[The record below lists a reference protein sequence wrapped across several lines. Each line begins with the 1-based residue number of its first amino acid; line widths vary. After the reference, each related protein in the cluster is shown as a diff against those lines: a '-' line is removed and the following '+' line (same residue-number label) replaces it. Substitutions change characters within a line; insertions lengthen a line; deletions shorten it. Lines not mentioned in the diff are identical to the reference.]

1 MKVLMVN
8 GSPHE
13 KGCTYTALTEI
24 ANELQKNNIDSQIL
38 HIGSEGIKGCK
49 ACSACAKTGYCI
61 YNDDKVNECIDL
73 LKEADG
79 FIVGSPVYFAGPN
92 ASCCAFLDRVFYLK
106 ADHYAFKPG
115 AAITSSRRAGS
126 SASFDRLNKY
136 FTFAQM
142 PIVSS
147 HYWTSIHGTA
157 ADEAAQDIEGLQMMR
172 ILGRNMAWLLKC
184 IDCSKDQV
192 AYPELE
198 KRSKFSLIR

>member
-1 MKVLMVN
+1 L
-8 GSPHE
+8 S
-13 KGCTYTALTEI
+13 EI
-24 ANELQKNNIDSQIL
+24 AAELKIHGISSDIL

-49 ACSACAKTGYCI
+49 ACNVCSQTGYCV
-61 YNDDKVNECIDL
+61 YKDDKVNECIDL
-73 LKEADG
+73 LKHADG

-106 ADHYAFKPG
+106 ADNYAFKPA

-147 HYWTSIHGTA
+147 HYWTSIHGTK

-184 IDCSKDQV
+184 IDNSKGHV

-198 KRSKFSLIR
+198 KRTKFSLIR